1 MRSPWPPRRRKGSGA
16 LKAEIKVWNSQG
28 GGKDK
33 HLFFFLYIPQSSS
46 HKRFFSLHGILQARI
61 LQWEFPSP
69 GDLPNLG
76 LLHFRRVL
84 YL

>member
-1 MRSPWPPRRRKGSGA
+1 MRESVPRQVDEKSRAPKEEKGVWGPQSRDKGLEFSRRRKGQAS
-16 LKAEIKVWNSQG
+16 
-28 GGKDK
+28 
-33 HLFFFLYIPQSSS
+33 F
-46 HKRFFSLHGILQARI
+46 FFSLHGILQARI